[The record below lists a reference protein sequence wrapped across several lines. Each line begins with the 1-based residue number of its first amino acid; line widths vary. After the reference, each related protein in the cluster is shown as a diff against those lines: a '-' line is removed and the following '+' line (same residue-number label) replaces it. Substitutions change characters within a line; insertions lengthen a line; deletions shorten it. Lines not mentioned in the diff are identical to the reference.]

1 MSTKQYIL
9 DYDLVNEWIKNINNN
24 DQDDDQDDDH
34 DKYNIFTSQQ
44 LENLSS
50 LNTDD
55 CETFNKIN
63 IEIIEYCMK
72 NKDIRS
78 NEYVQIIEDIKN
90 FLQNNQIFH
99 KKFHNEIQQ
108 AILTHRNKQHIINY
122 ISIIIEPMLKFIDNI
137 SDNEH
142 IANEHLVNEHLVN
155 EHLVEHLVNEH
166 LVNEHLVNEHLV
178 NDIANEH
185 LQNNRHAWESFDSSD
200 DDTVEEWETYHDTSD
215 EENYDHSNQ
224 NDRHLDDDHLDYHQ
238 DDLYDD
244 DDDDDISF

>member
-155 EHLVEHLVNEH
+155 EHLV
-166 LVNEHLVNEHLV
+166 NEHLV

>member
-1 MSTKQYIL
+1 MATKQYIL

-155 EHLVEHLVNEH
+155 EHLV
-166 LVNEHLVNEHLV
+166 NEHLV